1 MFIESTKDVLQINGL
16 QKKRFCTTK
25 PFAGIICTLWLKGE
39 MLVDLQNHALYNVF
53 SSMQRFPKSILE
65 NALKIWR
72 RDYIIKMHFLDITT
86 FPQAFLT
93 SVLNESLNPLWFA
106 LPSYLNSIK
115 SFWLRRMLLFL
126 KYWDIANGM
135 SKGTNVI
142 CKFVIGISKGL

>member
-1 MFIESTKDVLQINGL
+1 MAC
-16 QKKRFCTTK
+16 KKRFCTTK
-25 PFAGIICTLWLKGE
+25 PFAGIICTVWLKGE

-72 RDYIIKMHFLDITT
+72 RDYIIKMHCLDITT

-106 LPSYLNSIK
+106 RHPYLNSIK
-115 SFWLRRMLLFL
+115 SFWLRHMLLFL
-126 KYWDIANGM
+126 KYWDIANGT

-142 CKFVIGISKGL
+142 CKFVISMSKGL

>member
-1 MFIESTKDVLQINGL
+1 MACR
-16 QKKRFCTTK
+16 KKRFCTRK

-39 MLVDLQNHALYNVF
+39 MLVDLQKHALYNVF

-72 RDYIIKMHFLDITT
+72 RDYIIKMHFLGITI

-93 SVLNESLNPLWFA
+93 SVLNESLNPLWFSRH
-106 LPSYLNSIK
+106 PYLNSIK
-115 SFWLRRMLLFL
+115 SFWLRHKLLFL
-126 KYWDIANGM
+126 KYWAIANGM

-142 CKFVIGISKGL
+142 CKFVISISKGL